1 MDVVAVFIVL
11 FVLLSLSV
19 PVGLSIGGATIVAI
33 IAFTDLDLLVL
44 AQYSV
49 TGIDSFSL
57 LAIPFFI
64 LAGTIMSVGGIA
76 RRLVDLAASMVGWIT
91 GGLGA
96 VVAVSSMFFGAL
108 SGSSLAT
115 VSAIGS
121 IMVPEMKRKG
131 YDLGYS
137 AVFTACAGTVGAVI
151 PPSIPLVIYGS
162 VTGTSIG
169 DLFIAGILPGILIG
183 IGLMT
188 GNYLVCRKRGYL
200 GGEREPAM
208 GILRNTWQAKWA
220 LFTPI
225 LILGGIYAGI
235 FTPTE
240 AAVVAVVYSIVVS
253 VFIYKEITLKE
264 LYEAFITTASVNGI
278 TTFLLGISTGFAAY
292 LSMARVPRAITEW
305 LFDITDNKILFLM
318 IVNVV
323 LLVIGCVVDNIPA
336 TVILSP
342 MLLPAMTAYGVDPIH
357 FGVFMTVNLL
367 IGLVTPPYGC
377 SLFVASAVCNVKMEE
392 MLKNILLPFIILII
406 CLILITY
413 IPALSLL
420 LVNL

>member
-1 MDVVAVFIVL
+1 MNVIVVFLVL
-11 FVLLSLSV
+11 FVLLTLSV
-19 PVGLSIGGATIVAI
+19 PVGLSIGGATIIAI
-33 IAFTDLDLLVL
+33 IAFTDLDLMVL
-44 AQYSV
+44 AQYCV

-96 VVAVSSMFFGAL
+96 VVAISSMFFGAL

-121 IMVPEMKRKG
+121 IMVPQMKRKG

-151 PPSIPLVIYGS
+151 PPSIPLVIYGC

-169 DLFIAGILPGILIG
+169 DLFIAGILPGVLIG
-183 IGLMT
+183 VGLMI
-188 GNYLVCRKRGYL
+188 GNYLVCKKRGYL
-200 GGEREPAM
+200 GEERQPVM
-208 GILRNTWQAKWA
+208 GVLKNTWDAKWA
-220 LFTPI
+220 LLTPI
-225 LILGGIYAGI
+225 IILGGIYAGI

-240 AAVVAVVYSIVVS
+240 AAVVAVVYSILVS

-292 LSMARVPRAITEW
+292 LSMARVPKDLTEW
-305 LFDITDNKILFLM
+305 LIGVTDSKIVFLL
-318 IVNVV
+318 IINVT

-342 MLLPAMTAYGVDPIH
+342 MLLPAVLAYGIDPIH
-357 FGVFMTVNLL
+357 FGILITFNLL
-367 IGLVTPPYGC
+367 IGLITPPYGC

-392 MLKNILLPFIILII
+392 MLKNMLVPFVTLII
-406 CLILITY
+406 CLLLITY
-413 IPALSLL
+413 VPFFTLAF
-420 LVNL
+420 VR